1 MTDKKYN
8 ILWIDDEHEKL
19 GGFKLQAR
27 QNGII
32 LKAFKSKDAGIA
44 ELQVNYSS
52 YDVILLD
59 AKFFEN
65 EEDVAGSEDL
75 KALNLVKD
83 ALLQLPKK
91 FEFFVLTGQA
101 ELFADKTFNTF
112 FPKYYSKGVDA
123 DISRLFADLKNAADK
138 QTDTQIRHKYQRVFE
153 VCTDKYIGT
162 SSANMLLSLLKIVEG
177 YEDSSNTE
185 NHLTTV
191 RKVVEELFKAFKQ
204 IGVIPNEVTETNDRS
219 KFLSGQHPKY
229 TFNDEILD
237 KTTSLLLKTILQ
249 ITNDGSHTRDNLSL
263 NVDKY
268 IKQQGTPFLFNSAVF
283 QLLDVLIWFKNYA
296 DAHPDIEKN
305 KLLATPLQT
314 DTSFCY
320 EGTIAQDTNKNY
332 YCGEYLLDYRK
343 VSSNYAIGDTI
354 KITEIA
360 ENTNTRTKHLYP
372 KYTNTFTKI
381 TS

>member
-19 GGFKLQAR
+19 SGFKLQAR

-153 VCTDKYIGT
+153 VCTDKYIG
-162 SSANMLLSLLKIVEG
+162 SNSASTLLSLLKIVEG

-204 IGVIPNEVTETNDRS
+204 IGVIPNEVTGINPQS
-219 KFLSGQHPKY
+219 KFLAGHKDSLY
-229 TFNDEILD
+229 SLTEEILD
-237 KTTSLLLKTILQ
+237 PIIASLQRSIVD
-249 ITNDGSHTRDNLSL
+249 ITQDASHNGK
-263 NVDKY
+263 VDKY
-268 IKQQGTPFLFNSAVF
+268 IKQQGTPFLFNSVVF
-283 QLLDVLIWFKNYA
+283 QLLDVLIWFKKFA
-296 DAHPDIEKN
+296 DSHLDIEKN
-305 KLLATPLQT
+305 KLLSTPKLVEE
-314 DTSFCY
+314 DVVFY
-320 EGTIAQDTNKNY
+320 EGEIEQDDKGNY
-332 YCGEYLLDYRK
+332 YCGEYLLGYK
-343 VSSNYAIGDTI
+343 EVSGKYSVGDSI
-354 KITEIA
+354 KITKVIS
-360 ENTNTRTKHLYP
+360 NNKPQTRVYYP
-372 KYTNTFTKI
+372 KFAKTFI
-381 TS
+381 